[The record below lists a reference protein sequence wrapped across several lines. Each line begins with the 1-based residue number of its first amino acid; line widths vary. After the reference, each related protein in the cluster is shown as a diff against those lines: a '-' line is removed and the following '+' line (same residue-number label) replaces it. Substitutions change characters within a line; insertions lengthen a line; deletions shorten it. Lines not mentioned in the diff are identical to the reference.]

1 MVKVSLSDFVKLH
14 NYRESRMTFDS
25 KRDMNTT
32 PCYAH
37 VNFYANEKH
46 IMSICADNQAEVDD
60 IIKSAEAETAFSTDI
75 NRSKN
80 IIACYRVKGTPFY
93 YASSPEQAEEY
104 RARREKIHGLQ
115 NEIDFENMVKN
126 GQFQY

>member
-1 MVKVSLSDFVKLH
+1 MQKFIPLTIYEVV
-14 NYRESRMTFDS
+14 RTE
-25 KRDMNTT
+25 
-32 PCYAH
+32 
-37 VNFYANEKH
+37 
-46 IMSICADNQAEVDD
+46 IAENG
-60 IIKSAEAETAFSTDI
+60 KAETAFSTDI

>member
-1 MVKVSLSDFVKLH
+1 M
-14 NYRESRMTFDS
+14 
-25 KRDMNTT
+25 
-32 PCYAH
+32 
-37 VNFYANEKH
+37 EKTKQLT
-46 IMSICADNQAEVDD
+46 IYEVTRTAIAENG
-60 IIKSAEAETAFSTDI
+60 KAETAFSTDI
-75 NRSKN
+75 NRLKN

-115 NEIDFENMVKN
+115 SEIDFENMVKN

>member
-1 MVKVSLSDFVKLH
+1 
-14 NYRESRMTFDS
+14 MTFDS
-25 KRDMNTT
+25 KRDMNTA

-46 IMSICADNQAEVDD
+46 IMSICADNQAEVDE

-93 YASSPEQAEEY
+93 YASSPEKAEEY

-115 NEIDFENMVKN
+115 SEIDFENMVKN